1 MNRTR
6 NHGHFPRFRSFN
18 DPGIDEIDVF
28 EPRLNGGMWG
38 SAGLDGDNLR
48 EQKDSDLDLGCQK

>member
-1 MNRTR
+1 MDI
-6 NHGHFPRFRSFN
+6 FPGFRSFN

-38 SAGLDGDNLR
+38 SSGLDRG
-48 EQKDSDLDLGCQK
+48 